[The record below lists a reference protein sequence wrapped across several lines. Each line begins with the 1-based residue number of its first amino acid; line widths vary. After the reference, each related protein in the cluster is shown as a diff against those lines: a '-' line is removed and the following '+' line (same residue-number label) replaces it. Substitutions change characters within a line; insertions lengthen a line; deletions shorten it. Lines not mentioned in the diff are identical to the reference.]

1 MAAAAA
7 AAEGNV
13 TMAIDRSDSTR
24 GEAPLRAR
32 RGVRQAALRRARG
45 ALLRLAFDR
54 RAAAAAGLA
63 LAAPA
68 ACLRLVDYR
77 WESWLSDGLG
87 LLCGATGVA
96 LVAFALSGRRPDWID
111 PEG

>member
-1 MAAAAA
+1 
-7 AAEGNV
+7 
-13 TMAIDRSDSTR
+13 MAIDRPDSTP
-24 GEAPLRAR
+24 GGVSLRAR
-32 RGVRQAALRRARG
+32 RGGGQAAVRRARG

-68 ACLRLVDYR
+68 AYLRLVDYR
-77 WESWLSDGLG
+77 WESWLSDGFG

-96 LVAFALSGRRPDWID
+96 LVFFALGGRRPDWID